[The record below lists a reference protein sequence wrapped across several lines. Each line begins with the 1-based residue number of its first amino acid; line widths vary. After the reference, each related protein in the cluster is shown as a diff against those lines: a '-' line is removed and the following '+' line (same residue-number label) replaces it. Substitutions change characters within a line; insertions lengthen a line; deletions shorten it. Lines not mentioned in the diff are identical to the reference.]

1 MTKKF
6 RDFISESSAKKC
18 PAGKYWCY
26 TGKKCKKIPHGYHIG
41 RRGYLEQDDEEKK
54 NGSNNGNGSGNG
66 NNGSS
71 NSSGGGNGS
80 GNGGGN
86 GGGGGLGESFNLP
99 LNVEIPSNPKDFNMG
114 LMFRE
119 KLGQD
124 SGMLFIFDQVSEKS
138 FHMKNTK
145 IPLDIAFINKD
156 GIIESI
162 KELEPLNTT
171 PVYSDSEVL
180 YALEVNRGWF
190 VEKNIKVGDRV
201 FDSVEEDTV
210 RIENSDGHEYAS
222 VIDVIKPEPMKV
234 PQSSVRWKEL
244 TEQIKKR

>member
-1 MTKKF
+1 MK
-6 RDFISESSAKKC
+6 ESSAKKC
-18 PAGKYWCY
+18 PDGKYWCY

-41 RRGYLEQDDEEKK
+41 RRGYLEQDDEEKE

-66 NNGSS
+66 HSGNG
-71 NSSGGGNGS
+71 NGGN
-80 GNGGGN
+80 GNGGGGN
-86 GGGGGLGESFNLP
+86 GGGGLGESFNLP
-99 LNVEIPSNPKDFNMG
+99 LNIEVPSNPRDFNMG

-119 KLGQD
+119 KLDQD
-124 SGMLFIFDQVSEKS
+124 SGMLFVFNEIGEKS
-138 FHMKNTK
+138 FHMKDTK

-162 KELEPLNTT
+162 KELEPLNTL

-190 VEKNIKVGDRV
+190 AEKNIKVGDRV
-201 FDSVEEDTV
+201 FDSIEEDTV
-210 RIENSDGHEYAS
+210 RIDNSDGQEFAS
-222 VIDVIKPEPMKV
+222 VIDIIKPEPMKV
-234 PQSSVRWKEL
+234 PQPSIRWKEL

>member
-1 MTKKF
+1 MSKSF
-6 RDFISESSAKKC
+6 RNFMKESSSKKC
-18 PAGKYWCY
+18 PAGKYWCF
-26 TGKKCKKIPHGYHIG
+26 TDKKCKKIPHGYHIG
-41 RRGYLEQDDEEKK
+41 RRGYLEQDDEEKE

-66 NNGSS
+66 HSGNG
-71 NSSGGGNGS
+71 NGGN
-80 GNGGGN
+80 GNGGGGN
-86 GGGGGLGESFNLP
+86 GGGGLGESFNLP
-99 LNVEIPSNPKDFNMG
+99 LNIEVPSNPRDFNMG

-138 FHMKNTK
+138 FHMKDTK

>member
-18 PAGKYWCY
+18 PAGKYWCF
-26 TGKKCKKIPHGYHIG
+26 TDKKCKKIPHGYHIG

-54 NGSNNGNGSGNG
+54 NGSNNGNGSSNGHSGNG
-66 NNGSS
+66 N
-71 NSSGGGNGS
+71 GGNG
-80 GNGGGN
+80 NGDGGN
-86 GGGGGLGESFNLP
+86 GGGGLGESFNLP
-99 LNVEIPSNPKDFNMG
+99 LNLEIPSNQKDFNNG

-119 KLGQD
+119 TLDQN
-124 SGMLFIFDQVSEKS
+124 SGMLFIFNEVGEKS
-138 FHMKNTK
+138 FHMKDTK

-162 KELEPLNTT
+162 KELEPFNTL

-190 VEKNIKVGDRV
+190 TDKNIKVGDRV
-201 FDSVEEDTV
+201 FDSIEEDTTK
-210 RIENSDGHEYAS
+210 INNSDGQEFAS
-222 VIDVIKPEPMKV
+222 VIDIIKPEPMKS
-234 PQSSVRWKEL
+234 PKSSIKWEEL
-244 TEQIKKR
+244 TLYI

>member
-26 TGKKCKKIPHGYHIG
+26 TDKKCKKIPHGYHIG

-71 NSSGGGNGS
+71 NSSGNGNGNS
-80 GNGGGN
+80 NGGGN
-86 GGGGGLGESFNLP
+86 NGGGLGESFNLP

-201 FDSVEEDTV
+201 FDSIEEDTV
-210 RIENSDGHEYAS
+210 RIDNSDGQEFAS
-222 VIDVIKPEPMKV
+222 VIDIIKPEPIKS
-234 PQSSVRWKEL
+234 PKSSIRWNEL
-244 TEQIKKR
+244 I